1 MHNRH
6 PGIQLGRLRRIRR
19 NRLRLTMKELR
30 INLGPIAPEIGK
42 QLKAQGFE
50 AHPKQVETWEKLRF
64 SSNMLHVH
72 GIITDRQYIKSQ
84 MKIFNKIRK
93 VIEQGESS

>member
-1 MHNRH
+1 
-6 PGIQLGRLRRIRR
+6 
-19 NRLRLTMKELR
+19 MKELR

-42 QLKAQGFE
+42 QLKAQGFK

-72 GIITDRQYIKSQ
+72 AIITDSQYIKTQ

-93 VIEQGESS
+93 VIEQGETS